1 MKNLII
7 LFALISSL
15 VLAQQPGWRAIKS
28 TNINVSNAQYVE
40 MFSNSFG
47 NNIIL
52 QNTNGSISFYVM
64 NPSTGQAVSG
74 TAIETSGASLANAT
88 GDGNKV
94 YVVYKKDNVVKCKY
108 TTNAGANWTAISNLG
123 VNPTSLDAVISDNKI
138 HIAYGLNNAIH
149 YYQYNISTGNWTN
162 YQTVSGTGSWFNPRI
177 EALPSQNKIY
187 VVFGNFDNARSR
199 EYNYGNNAWDIIRPL
214 FSSLD
219 YSSVAGFGVDANY
232 IYLYYSR
239 FENEPIPGWHYKFY
253 TRKIQKSNYATVSI
267 KWESHNATQFV
278 QTTQTADNKVH
289 TAWRYYGTLGE
300 SYDGYSRYGYESLS
314 LEPGLIHDYFNNGTQ
329 DGENIEVNYNF
340 DEYSNIDISSTHND
354 LHTIWKV
361 PSSNNLKYRQYD
373 TYPANPSNLSL
384 SSHNGHPKLTWN
396 KNPDAD
402 IDYYRIYRKK
412 GTGNYTLHTTVS
424 ASLSPE
430 YVDNEEIVCNPPKGG
445 HCINETVAK
454 YKISAKDLSGLE
466 SGYSNE
472 VEAII
477 IGEPPS
483 KISTGNSPEIAYNY
497 ELSQNYPNPF
507 NPTTNI
513 NYQIKEKG
521 FVSLKI
527 FDMLGKEVANLVNE
541 TQDEGQYS
549 VLFDA
554 SNLPSGVYVYSL
566 RVNDFVQNNKMT
578 LLK

>member
-1 MKNLII
+1 MKKISFLI
-7 LFALISSL
+7 LFFSSL
-15 VLAQQPGWRAIKS
+15 VLAQQPGWRTIKS

-74 TAIETSGASLANAT
+74 TPVETSGASLANIT
-88 GDGNKV
+88 GDANKV
-94 YVVYKKDNVVKCKY
+94 YVVYKKDNVIKCKY
-108 TTNAGANWTAISNLG
+108 TTNAGTNWTAISNLG
-123 VNPTSLDAVISDNKI
+123 VNPTLFDAVYDINGL
-138 HIAYGLNNAIH
+138 HIAYQLNNLTK
-149 YYQYNISTGNWTN
+149 YYRYTTYWGFAKDVSETETGT
-162 YQTVSGTGSWFNPRI
+162 NPRI
-177 EALPSQNKIY
+177 ETLTTENKIY
-187 VVFGNFDNARSR
+187 VVYNNGDNAKSR
-199 EYNYGNNAWDIIRPL
+199 EYNV
-214 FSSLD
+214 SSNSWGDRKTLYAGLS

-239 FENEPIPGWHYKFY
+239 FEYEPIPTWHYKFY
-253 TRKIQKSNYATVSI
+253 ARKIQKSNYATVSI
-267 KWESHNATQFV
+267 SWESHNTTQFV
-278 QTTQTADNKVH
+278 QTTQTVDNKVH
-289 TAWRYYGTLGE
+289 TAWRYYGVLGE
-300 SYDGYSRYGYESLS
+300 SYDGYSRYGLESYP
-314 LEPGLIHDYFNNGTQ
+314 LEPGLIHDFYNNGNR
-329 DGENIEVNYNF
+329 DGENIDINYDF

-361 PSSNNLKYRQYD
+361 PSSNNLKFRQYD

-402 IDYYRIYRKK
+402 IDYYRIYKKK
-412 GTGNYTLHTTVS
+412 GTPNFVLHATVS
-424 ASLSPE
+424 ASLPLE
-430 YVDNEEIVCNPPKGG
+430 YVDNEDTILTGPPVANEI
-445 HCINETVAK
+445 TAK
-454 YKISAKDLSGLE
+454 YVVTAKDFSALE

-472 VEAII
+472 VTARVP
-477 IGEPPS
+477 GDPPS
-483 KISTGNSPEIAYNY
+483 KIGHQNSSNEIISY

-507 NPTTNI
+507 NPTTSI

-521 FVSLKI
+521 FVSLKVY
-527 FDMLGKEVANLVNE
+527 DMLGKEVADLVNE
-541 TQDEGQYS
+541 TKDEGQYS
-549 VLFDA
+549 VAFNA
-554 SNLPSGVYVYSL
+554 INLPSGVYIYSL